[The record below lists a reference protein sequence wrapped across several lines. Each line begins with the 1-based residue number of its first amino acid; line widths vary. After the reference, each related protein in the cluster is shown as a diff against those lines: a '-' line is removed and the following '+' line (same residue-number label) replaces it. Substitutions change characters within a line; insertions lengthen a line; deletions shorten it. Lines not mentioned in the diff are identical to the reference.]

1 MGCDARPKN
10 TPNEIVEYLNA
21 KTREALK
28 TKNVQDRYAAVAIEQ
43 LDLSAAETQAFM
55 DRQTKSWKALIEQ
68 TAARRRT
75 PRVSKGVPG

>member
-1 MGCDARPKN
+1 MFAPKN

-28 TKNVQDRYAAVAIEQ
+28 TKTVQDRYAEVAIEQ

-55 DRQTKSWKALIEQ
+55 ERQTKNWKTLIEQ
-68 TAARRRT
+68 AAA
-75 PRVSKGVPG
+75 K